1 MYRIEAIYNTYRI
14 LSVIPLHGLFCFFKT
29 ICIMW
34 FLIVWR
40 GLVLETFW
48 YEVHMS
54 ISFRYLSA
62 IGVSQWIDIYRWS
75 DSPDDGDIGSLRVL
89 HFHRPLALSVN
100 PTLQE
105 HPSFQRVRSTPGQRV
120 KVNSR
125 SMDEGHWRIQ
135 GHWKK
140 NNLCS
145 RNEDCYKI
153 CLMDMYLQIKFA

>member
-1 MYRIEAIYNTYRI
+1 MISYCVARVGIGN
-14 LSVIPLHGLFCFFKT
+14 
-29 ICIMW
+29 
-34 FLIVWR
+34 FLIWSSYVNIFKIF
-40 GLVLETFW
+40 VC
-48 YEVHMS
+48 
-54 ISFRYLSA
+54 
-62 IGVSQWIDIYRWS
+62 IGISQWIDIYRWS
-75 DSPDDGDIGSLRVL
+75 DSPDDGDTGSLRVL

-153 CLMDMYLQIKFA
+153 CLMDMYLQI